1 MIMILFFSIFNF
13 PFSFNIKIYPPHEI
27 INYLE
32 KEIVPQQ
39 DLNTIK
45 EGLSNLLSDFYA
57 FYEIAK
63 NPPQP
68 SFDSNYHNKVDLK
81 KEINNIQTQNRSL
94 YNFYQDILKILTKT
108 RDGHFFFNLGISE
121 FLDNFQYKCPVKFN
135 LKINNEKE
143 VKI

>member
-1 MIMILFFSIFNF
+1 MILFFFSIFNL
-13 PFSFNIKIYPPHEI
+13 SFNIELCQPREI

-32 KEIVPQQ
+32 KSIASQKDLEI
-39 DLNTIK
+39 IK
-45 EGLSNLLSDFYA
+45 EGISNLLSDLYA

-68 SFDSNYHNKVDLK
+68 SFDPNYHNKVDLK

-108 RDGHFFFNLGISE
+108 RDGHFFFIQKYQNFFIYFDITVLYNLI
-121 FLDNFQYKCPVKFN
+121 
-135 LKINNEKE
+135 
-143 VKI
+143 